1 MEEKQKKKTHEK
13 NSKNVKA
20 KENVNTKKKT
30 KKKKKN
36 GIVNKENV
44 QSDKPCKSVS
54 PKKKKAKSKTQP
66 QKNTAQKAAQQ
77 SKSKKKKKQKQS
89 KNSFLLRQLE
99 DVSECKHAVLRD
111 CYRQA
116 GFGVFVGQ
124 VTRVEEKRVF
134 FKHLSVQWEDGGNP
148 SNGFEDDIW
157 VYDTKSFEDNQIG
170 QKDMVGFDA
179 EVFVYKKRGAKKLGI
194 RNLKNVTKLPP
205 LDTPAEEL
213 ATLILKQNYREIP
226 QWLKCE
232 TCLFSDHC
240 DRIVCVNG
248 DC

>member
-1 MEEKQKKKTHEK
+1 MKEKQKKNSNLDVEKVNPNNKHQKKRKKEKDKKQIQFNKVEGKEK
-13 NSKNVKA
+13 NSTLSR
-20 KENVNTKKKT
+20 E
-30 KKKKKN
+30 
-36 GIVNKENV
+36 
-44 QSDKPCKSVS
+44 
-54 PKKKKAKSKTQP
+54 
-66 QKNTAQKAAQQ
+66 
-77 SKSKKKKKQKQS
+77 
-89 KNSFLLRQLE
+89 LE
-99 DVSECKHAVLRD
+99 DAGECKHAVLRD

-134 FKHLSVQWEDGGNP
+134 FKHLSVQWKDGCNP